1 MFTELLIVSAQRAK
15 WQLFIFH
22 FAASTKRAVEVGNKI
37 LCPICLTL
45 ISLQCI
51 AEFIRQKNKWW
62 FLRPLIKKETLLH
75 VKPQIGFPSFEL
87 MFNKPVEYS
96 TDWVTQSN
104 LMLQKLQHTN
114 LLAASCSSKSSSSWN
129 LKYLQIQH
137 SMKRYCF
144 FILFGFLR
152 ATHDRYKLDSGF
164 TNVFVQPG
172 VQLSAVATAGS
183 GPDPNLKF
191 CVKSWPISAKYWSQ

>member
-1 MFTELLIVSAQRAK
+1 MWFLVSNVHRVTDCFSSESKVAVVYFPLCCLNKKGSGSWEQDPVSDLFDLNFFIMYCGIYQTE
-15 WQLFIFH
+15 
-22 FAASTKRAVEVGNKI
+22 
-37 LCPICLTL
+37 
-45 ISLQCI
+45 
-51 AEFIRQKNKWW
+51 KNRWW
-62 FLRPLIKKETLLH
+62 FLRPLMKKETLLH

-152 ATHDRYKLDSGF
+152 DTHDRYKLDSG
-164 TNVFVQPG
+164 
-172 VQLSAVATAGS
+172 L
-183 GPDPNLKF
+183 
-191 CVKSWPISAKYWSQ
+191 